1 MLSKQAAAAVIS
13 RLESAGAPAAAASAV
28 HSTSPKRR
36 AWDAHL
42 MAALEAGADWTEYG
56 VYAAGTCLA
65 GLLDKVHVYDPDVM
79 LYDPG
84 LQEDGSGFRSPAVM
98 AKAFDPGGRNV
109 FVVLQSIGGSDA
121 VQAAAAMYP
130 HLKPV

>member
-1 MLSKQAAAAVIS
+1 MSKEAAAAVIS
-13 RLESAGAPAAAASAV
+13 RLESAAAAAAAARAA
-28 HSTSPKRR
+28 HSTNPNRR

-42 MAALEAGADWTEYG
+42 MAALENGADWTEYG

-65 GLLDKVHVYDPDVM
+65 GLLDKVHVYDPDVR
-79 LYDPG
+79 LYDPD

-98 AKAFDPGGRNV
+98 SRAFDPDGRNV

-121 VQAAAAMYP
+121 VQAAAAMYS